1 LLNNNI
7 KINNLQLP
15 SHPAIIILLNHTY
28 ITKEAETM
36 TKNEKSIILS
46 AYKDIY
52 YTHNIVKI
60 DKSDSLREFKFLLN
74 SLNLKKES
82 YQVENEIIAET
93 NNLKITV
100 IEMYKMI
107 FETFAKYN
115 TYINYN
121 LEEINIYYEELQ
133 WEFTEEE
140 NKCHKAR
147 VKYIEES

>member
-1 LLNNNI
+1 
-7 KINNLQLP
+7 
-15 SHPAIIILLNHTY
+15 
-28 ITKEAETM
+28 M

-52 YTHNIVKI
+52 YIHHVVKI
-60 DKSDSLREFKFLLN
+60 DKSDSLREFKFLLT

-82 YQVENEIIAET
+82 YMVENKVIAEAE
-93 NNLKITV
+93 NMSLTV

-115 TYINYN
+115 TYCNYN
-121 LEEINIYYEELQ
+121 LEEIDIYYEELK
-133 WEFTEEE
+133 WKFTEEE

-147 VKYIEES
+147 IKYIMES

>member
-1 LLNNNI
+1 
-7 KINNLQLP
+7 
-15 SHPAIIILLNHTY
+15 
-28 ITKEAETM
+28 M